1 MTMTEADVAAARCP
15 HSDLAEE
22 FDPWSDDY
30 LADPYPFFARAR
42 AEAPVFYNSRTD
54 LWMVSRYD
62 DIWTVLRDPAR
73 FSAANALSPVSP
85 FTPEAQRILL
95 EGGYTLK
102 PALTNNDP
110 PGHTRVRSH
119 INRAF
124 SARRI
129 AQLEPRIREYAD
141 GLIDAFV
148 ADGRA
153 DLIRQF
159 AYPLPIQ
166 VVFRLIG
173 IPEEDMDQI
182 KDWCGQRVR
191 FIFGKVSPEEQVAC
205 ARNLVAFWQYIKDFC
220 ELRRRE
226 PQDDL
231 TSELAAVASKDE
243 SLLDMHEVA
252 SVVMGLGFAGH
263 ETTTNMIGS
272 AVMHLLN
279 QGDSW
284 ARLGADPSLVEN
296 AVEELLRYDGSV
308 PVWRRV
314 AKEAVEL
321 GGVTIPAG
329 GKIALLL
336 ASANHDESHFSQ
348 PDTFDIERTDAR
360 DHLAFGK
367 GIHFCIGAA
376 LGRLEIGIALERLAQ
391 RLPWLRLTPGQ
402 RIEYVPTISFR
413 GPKQLMIEWDASA
426 AAD

>member
-1 MTMTEADVAAARCP
+1 MAESNAAPAQCP
-15 HSDLAEE
+15 HSGLAAD
-22 FDPWSDDY
+22 FDPWGAEY
-30 LADPYPFFARAR
+30 IADPYPFFARAR
-42 AEAPVFYNSRTD
+42 AEEPVFYSPQTD

-62 DIWTVLRDPAR
+62 DIWAVLRDPAR

-95 EGGYTLK
+95 EGDYTLK

-110 PGHTRVRSH
+110 PDHTRVRGH

-129 AQLEPRIREYAD
+129 AQLEPQIRRYTD

-148 ADGRA
+148 AAGRA
-153 DLIRQF
+153 ELIHQF

-182 KDWCGQRVR
+182 KEWCGDRVL
-191 FIFGKVSPEEQVAC
+191 FIFGKVSPEEQIAC
-205 ARNLVAFWQYIKDFC
+205 AHNLVAFWRYIKDFC

-231 TSELAAVASKDE
+231 TSELAAIADKDE
-243 SLLDMHEVA
+243 SQLSMHEVA

-272 AVMHLLN
+272 SVMHLLN
-279 QGDSW
+279 SGQWS
-284 ARLGADPSLVEN
+284 RLSADPALVEN
-296 AVEELLRYDGSV
+296 AVEELLRFDGSV

-314 AKEAVEL
+314 AKQEVVL

-329 GKIALLL
+329 GKLGLLL
-336 ASANHDESHFSQ
+336 GSANRDPAHFAQ
-348 PDTFDIERTDAR
+348 PDLFDIHRADAR

-376 LGRLEIGIALERLAQ
+376 LGRLEIKITLERLAQ
-391 RLPWLRLTPGQ
+391 RLPGLQITPGQ
-402 RIEYVPTISFR
+402 AIEYVPTISFR
-413 GPKQLMIEWDASA
+413 GPKRLLVEWNTAR
-426 AAD
+426 

>member
-1 MTMTEADVAAARCP
+1 MAEAARTAAQCP
-15 HSDLAEE
+15 HTGLGAE
-22 FDPWSDDY
+22 FDPWGAEY
-30 LADPYPFFARAR
+30 VADLYPFFARAR
-42 AEAPVFYNSRTD
+42 AEEPVSYSPALD
-54 LWMVSRYD
+54 LWLVSRYD
-62 DIWTVLRDPAR
+62 DVWAVLRDPAR

-110 PGHTRVRSH
+110 PGHTRVRGH
-119 INRAF
+119 INKAF

-129 AQLEPRIREYAD
+129 AQLAPRVREYAD

-148 ADGRA
+148 AAGRA
-153 DLIRQF
+153 DLIAQF

-173 IPEEDMDQI
+173 IPEADMDQI
-182 KDWCGQRVR
+182 KDWCGNRVK
-191 FIFGKVSPEEQVAC
+191 FIFGTVSPEEQIAC
-205 ARNLVAFWQYIKDFC
+205 AHNLVAFWRYIREFC
-220 ELRRRE
+220 EQRRRE

-231 TSELAAVASKDE
+231 TSELTAIAARDE
-243 SLLDMHEVA
+243 SQLSMHEVA

-272 AVMHLLN
+272 AVLHLLSH
-279 QGDSW
+279 GVWD
-284 ARLGADPSLVEN
+284 RLRDDPATVDN

-314 AKEAVEL
+314 AKEEVAL

-336 ASANHDESHFSQ
+336 GSANRDEAHFVC
-348 PDTFDIERTDAR
+348 PHTFDIDRADAR

-376 LGRLEIGIALERLAQ
+376 LGRLEMRIALDRLAH
-391 RLPWLRLTPGQ
+391 RLPGLRLTPDQ
-402 RIEYVPTISFR
+402 PLDYVPTISFR
-413 GPKQLMIEWDASA
+413 GPQRLLIEWDTAR
-426 AAD
+426 

>member
-1 MTMTEADVAAARCP
+1 MAEANGAAARCP
-15 HSDLAEE
+15 HSGIVEE
-22 FDPWSDDY
+22 FNPWSEEY
-30 LADPYPFFARAR
+30 LADPYPFYARAR
-42 AEAPVFYNSRTD
+42 AEAPVFYNAPTD

-62 DIWTVLRDPAR
+62 DIWAVLRDPAR
-73 FSAANALSPVSP
+73 FSAGNATSPVMA

-110 PGHTRVRSH
+110 PGHTRVRGH

-129 AQLEPRIREYAD
+129 NQLEPRIRDYAD
-141 GLIDAFV
+141 RLIAAFV
-148 ADGRA
+148 AAGRA
-153 DLIRQF
+153 DLIHQF

-173 IPEEDMDQI
+173 IPEEDMDRI
-182 KDWCGQRVR
+182 KEWCGQRVR
-191 FIFGKVSPEEQVAC
+191 FIFGKVSPEEQAAC
-205 ARNLVAFWQYIKDFC
+205 ARNLVEFWRYIKDFC

-231 TSELAAVASKDE
+231 TSELAAIASRDE

-272 AVMHLLN
+272 SVLHLLN
-279 QGDSW
+279 SGEW
-284 ARLGADPSLVEN
+284 ARLAANPALVEN

-321 GGVTIPAG
+321 GGATIPAG

-336 ASANHDESHFSQ
+336 GSANRDESHFAQ
-348 PDTFDIERTDAR
+348 PDTFDIERADAR
-360 DHLAFGK
+360 DHFAFGK

-376 LGRLEIGIALERLAQ
+376 LGRLEIRIALERLAR
-391 RLPWLRLTPGQ
+391 RLPNLRLTPNQ
-402 RIEYVPTISFR
+402 RIEYIPTLSFR
-413 GPKQLMIEWDASA
+413 GPQQLLIEWDPS
-426 AAD
+426 

>member
-1 MTMTEADVAAARCP
+1 MAESHGASAGCP
-15 HSDLAEE
+15 HSGIATKFNPWDAE
-22 FDPWSDDY
+22 Y
-30 LADPYPFFARAR
+30 LADPYPFYARAR
-42 AEAPVFYNSRTD
+42 AEAPVFYNPLTD

-62 DIWTVLRDPAR
+62 DIWAVLRDPAR
-73 FSAANALSPVSP
+73 FSAGNALSPVSP

-95 EGGYTLK
+95 DGGYTLK

-110 PGHTRVRSH
+110 PGHTRVRGH
-119 INRAF
+119 INKAF

-129 AQLEPRIREYAD
+129 AQLEPRIRQYTD

-148 ADGRA
+148 ANGRA
-153 DLIRQF
+153 DLIHQF

-182 KDWCGQRVR
+182 KDWCGNRVR
-191 FIFGKVSPEEQVAC
+191 FIFGNVSPEEQVAC
-205 ARNLVAFWQYIKDFC
+205 ARNLVTFWHYIQAFC
-220 ELRRRE
+220 EARRRE

-231 TSELAAVASKDE
+231 TSELAATADRDE
-243 SLLDMHEVA
+243 SLLSMHEVA

-272 AVMHLLN
+272 AVLHLLSS
-279 QGDSW
+279 GEW
-284 ARLGADPSLVEN
+284 ARLCAGPALVEN

-314 AKEAVEL
+314 AKEEVEL

-336 ASANHDESHFSQ
+336 GSANHDEAHFAR
-348 PDTFDIERTDAR
+348 PDRFDIERENAR

-376 LGRLEIGIALERLAQ
+376 LARLEIRIALERLAQ
-391 RLPWLRLTPGQ
+391 RLPGLRLTPGQ
-402 RIEYVPTISFR
+402 RIEYVPTLSFR
-413 GPKQLMIEWDASA
+413 GPKQLLIEWDPAS
-426 AAD
+426 

>member
-1 MTMTEADVAAARCP
+1 MAETNVAAAQCP
-15 HSDLAEE
+15 HSHFASE
-22 FDPWSDDY
+22 FDPWSVEY
-30 LADPYPFFARAR
+30 VADPYPFYARAR
-42 AEAPVFYNSRTD
+42 AEAPVFYSPLVD
-54 LWMVSRYD
+54 MWMVSRYD

-85 FTPEAQRILL
+85 FTPEAQQILL
-95 EGGYTLK
+95 DGGYTLK

-110 PGHTRVRSH
+110 PGHTRVRGH
-119 INRAF
+119 INKAF

-129 AQLEPRIREYAD
+129 AQLEPRIRGYAD
-141 GLIDAFV
+141 ALIDAFA
-148 ADGRA
+148 ADGCA

-173 IPEEDMDQI
+173 IPEEDMDRI
-182 KDWCGQRVR
+182 KEWCGNRVL
-191 FIFGKVSPEEQVAC
+191 FIFGKVSPDEQAAC
-205 ARNLVAFWQYIKDFC
+205 ARNMVAFWHYIKDFC

-226 PQDDL
+226 PQDL
-231 TSELAAVASKDE
+231 TSELAAIADKDE
-243 SLLDMHEVA
+243 SVLSMHEVA

-263 ETTTNMIGS
+263 ETTTNMIGTS
-272 AVMHLLN
+272 ALHLLN
-279 QGDSW
+279 SGQW
-284 ARLGADPSLVEN
+284 AHLAADPSLVEN

-321 GGVTIPAG
+321 GGATIPAG

-336 ASANHDESHFSQ
+336 GSANHDEAHFVQ
-348 PDTFDIERTDAR
+348 PDRFDIAREDAR

-376 LGRLEIGIALERLAQ
+376 LGRLEIRIALERLAQ
-391 RLPWLRLTPGQ
+391 RLPGLRLTPGQ

-413 GPKQLMIEWDASA
+413 GPKQLLIEWDAPGA
-426 AAD
+426 A

>member
-1 MTMTEADVAAARCP
+1 MNEGNIAAQCP
-15 HSDLAEE
+15 HSEIASE
-22 FDPWSDDY
+22 FNPWGEDY
-30 LADPYPFFARAR
+30 LADPYPFYARAR
-42 AEAPVFYNSRTD
+42 DEAPVFYNPTTD

-62 DIWTVLRDPAR
+62 DIWAVLRDPAR
-73 FSAANALSPVSP
+73 FSAANATAPVVA
-85 FTPEAQRILL
+85 FTPEAQQILL
-95 EGGYTLK
+95 DGGYTPK
-102 PALTNNDP
+102 RALTNNDP
-110 PGHTRVRSH
+110 PGHTRVRGH

-129 AQLEPRIREYAD
+129 AQLEPRIREYTD

-148 ADGRA
+148 AAGRA
-153 DLIRQF
+153 DLIKQF

-173 IPEEDMDQI
+173 IPEGDMDQI
-182 KDWCGQRVR
+182 KDWCGNRAL
-191 FIFGKVSPEEQVAC
+191 FLFGYVSPEEQVAC
-205 ARNLVAFWQYIKDFC
+205 ARNLVEFWQYIKDFC

-231 TSELAAVASKDE
+231 TSELAAIADRDA
-243 SLLDMHEVA
+243 SLLDMDEVA

-272 AVMHLLN
+272 SVLHLLISG
-279 QGDSW
+279 QW
-284 ARLGADPSLVEN
+284 ARLAADPALVEN

-314 AKEAVEL
+314 AQEAVAL

-329 GKIALLL
+329 GKIGLLL
-336 ASANHDESHFSQ
+336 GSANRDATHFAH
-348 PDTFDIERTDAR
+348 PDRFDIEREDAR

-376 LGRLEIGIALERLAQ
+376 LARLEIKIALERLAQ
-391 RLPWLRLTPGQ
+391 RLPGLRLVPDQ
-402 RIEYVPTISFR
+402 RLEYIPTLAFR
-413 GPKQLMIEWDASA
+413 GPKHLLIEWDVPAGESRTT
-426 AAD
+426 